1 MGPVC
6 DTVTWV
12 GGAGGAVWEDE
23 VIELEVGVWKDEVM
37 EVEVGVG
44 RMRSWS

>member
-1 MGPVC
+1 M
-6 DTVTWV
+6 
-12 GGAGGAVWEDE
+12 WEDE